1 MSVFSVSVGVHVY
14 RPCDE
19 TSLDSVQDNGVNQSL
34 HAGPD
39 AFVYFIIHFNITIK
53 DVPLKPGAV
62 FVKIP
67 TEASRNQ
74 NIDSRAQTKA
84 KCNDPL

>member
-39 AFVYFIIHFNITIK
+39 TFAYFIVDSIITTK
-53 DVPLKPGAV
+53 DVPLEPGAV
-62 FVKIP
+62 FV
-67 TEASRNQ
+67 
-74 NIDSRAQTKA
+74 
-84 KCNDPL
+84 